1 MVCPHC
7 GARFGG
13 RVTDE
18 EEIDEYIE
26 MDYYIDI
33 FVNQGGGDQNERDAS

>member
-1 MVCPHC
+1 MICPHC

-18 EEIDEYIE
+18 EEFDEE
-26 MDYYIDI
+26 EVELDA
-33 FVNQGGGDQNERDAS
+33 RDEESGSEAKAKK